1 MRTLKTIFWKQAVL
15 NMIQFMQM
23 KLRTITSW
31 YLRNERWISSLS
43 LVGGFVFDIFALKRI
58 DLFFD
63 NLWVAA
69 HLVIAALGIL
79 LINIHENKKH
89 KLSTKASSV
98 IHFWLIIT
106 IQFAFGGL
114 LSVFLVFY
122 FRSGTLSASWPF
134 LLFLAVIFI
143 FNELLKHHYSRLVF
157 QTSVLFISI
166 YSFAIFIVPVIVHRF
181 GQEIFV
187 LSGMVSLGILW
198 LFLVCLKFISREKF
212 IKSRKPLYLVI
223 GGITILINVLYFTNL
238 IPPIPLSL
246 KDAGVYHS
254 IVKNA
259 DGNYTVAGEDQ
270 GFWSFFASYEKYHE
284 YGGQPVYVFSSIFSP
299 TNLNTQVVHEWQHY
313 DESTKK
319 WVTKSQIQLSIVGG
333 REGGFRTYSIKT
345 VTMTGFWRVDV
356 KTLSGQIIGRIK
368 FEITNVDSQPQLVTS
383 IL

>member
-1 MRTLKTIFWKQAVL
+1 MRIKA
-15 NMIQFMQM
+15 
-23 KLRTITSW
+23 ITNW

-63 NLWVAA
+63 NIWVAA

-79 LINIHENKKH
+79 FLNIYENKKH
-89 KLSTKASSV
+89 KLSVKAASI

-134 LLFLAVIFI
+134 LLFLAIIFI
-143 FNELLKHHYSRLVF
+143 FNELLKHQYSRLVF
-157 QTSVLFISI
+157 QTSMLFISV
-166 YSFAIFIVPVIVHRF
+166 YSFAIFIVPVIVHKF
-181 GQEIFV
+181 GPAIFV
-187 LSGMVSLGILW
+187 LSGIVSIIVLW
-198 LFLVCLKFISREKF
+198 LFLICLKFISREKF
-212 IKSRKPLYLVI
+212 VKSRKPLFI
-223 GGITILINVLYFTNL
+223 SIIGITVLINVLYFTNV

-254 IVKNA
+254 IVRNS
-259 DGNYTVAGEDQ
+259 DGNYTVTGEDQ
-270 GFWSFFASYEKYHE
+270 GFWSFFAPYESYHKYSN
-284 YGGQPVYVFSSIFSP
+284 QPVYVFSSIFSP
-299 TNLNTQVVHEWQHY
+299 TNLNTQIVHDWQLY
-313 DESTKK
+313 DEKTKG
-319 WVTKSQIQLSIVGG
+319 WNTAFQIQLSIVGG

-345 VTMTGFWRVDV
+345 ISTPGLWRVDV
-356 KTLSGQIIGRIK
+356 KTTQGQIIGRIK
-368 FEITNVDSQPQLVTS
+368 FKVEETQTAPELVTS